1 MGYRSLRRQTL
12 HYWARPQE
20 KILREPLNSPA
31 AWRGA
36 ELRHRDDWSTQLS
49 ATEIQEL
56 HAAVRDAEASGVPL
70 AQMTAAQFPLPTLAH
85 RIDEWRRQTRHGR
98 GFQLIRGV
106 PVREWTTEESEIFF
120 WCFGLHFGVPGAQ
133 NAKGDLL
140 GHVRDERTGADERFY
155 RTNKELAVHTDTA
168 DVVGLL
174 CLLPAKSGGL
184 SRIVSSVAVYNELLR
199 RKPKL
204 IARLYEP
211 LYFDTHGDGGV
222 PAFAVPPCCYA
233 GGELRSFWQ
242 SDYYRSASRHAHVPA
257 LSAEDTELLDAYDA
271 IANSPEFYLDMDLQP
286 GDVQLLN
293 NHTQLHAR
301 TGFEDW
307 PELERRRHLLR
318 LWISL
323 PERRPLKL
331 RALTLRSGASLI
343 AAAARELL
351 RERLRAAP
359 ST

>member
-1 MGYRSLRRQTL
+1 MSYRSLRRQTL

-36 ELRHRDDWSTQLS
+36 QMRERDDWSTQLS
-49 ATEIQEL
+49 TAEIAEL
-56 HAAVRDAEASGVPL
+56 HAAVRHAQAANVPL
-70 AQMTAAQFPLPTLAH
+70 ARMTAAQFPLPTLTH
-85 RIDEWRRQTRHGR
+85 RIHEWRRQTRSGR

-106 PVREWTTEESEIFF
+106 PVRQWTPAQSEIFF

-133 NAKGDLL
+133 NARGDLL
-140 GHVRDERTGADERFY
+140 GHVRDERSNTDERFY

-174 CLLPAKSGGL
+174 CLLPARSGGL

-199 RKPKL
+199 RKPQL
-204 IARLYEP
+204 VDRLYAP

-233 GGELRSFWQ
+233 DGELRSFWQ
-242 SDYYRSASRHAHVPA
+242 SDYTRSAPRHAHVPA
-257 LSAEDTELLDAYDA
+257 LSAQDHELLDAYDA

-323 PERRPLKL
+323 PQRRSWKL
-331 RALTLRSGASLI
+331 RLLTLRSGVSLL

-351 RERLRAAP
+351 RERLGA
-359 ST
+359 SHTV